1 MPSLLESLP
10 TVYLEAWSYSK
21 PVIRG
26 KAQGVPELIEGNNAG
41 FAVEQT
47 PEEIGAAI
55 TKLLEDPILSQNL
68 GDNGKALVTQNYPL
82 SAVVSKSQSLYQKV
96 IESQKS

>member
-1 MPSLLESLP
+1 
-10 TVYLEAWSYSK
+10 
-21 PVIRG
+21 
-26 KAQGVPELIEGNNAG
+26 VPELIEGNNAG